1 MAYDPRRD
9 RPGRPSE
16 VNGASA
22 VDTLLDGGVAAQP
35 QHSAGEPSPDSGN
48 GQAPDPPEA
57 WSERLLYSVGISTVL
72 GAVAGLVALRLL
84 WRIWRRRR
92 R

>member
-9 RPGRPSE
+9 RPGRPSD

-22 VDTLLDGGVAAQP
+22 VDTLLDGGVADRP
-35 QHSAGEPSPDSGN
+35 HSARAPSPDSGN
-48 GQAPDPPEA
+48 GQAPEPPEA

-72 GAVAGLVALRLL
+72 GAVAALVALRLL
-84 WRIWRRRR
+84 WKLLKRLRS
-92 R
+92 

>member
-9 RPGRPSE
+9 RPVRPSDG
-16 VNGASA
+16 NGASA
-22 VDTLLDGGVAAQP
+22 VDTLLDGGVADRP
-35 QHSAGEPSPDSGN
+35 RSAPISSPDSGN

-72 GAVAGLVALRLL
+72 GAVAALVALRLL
-84 WRIWRRRR
+84 WKLLKRLRS
-92 R
+92 